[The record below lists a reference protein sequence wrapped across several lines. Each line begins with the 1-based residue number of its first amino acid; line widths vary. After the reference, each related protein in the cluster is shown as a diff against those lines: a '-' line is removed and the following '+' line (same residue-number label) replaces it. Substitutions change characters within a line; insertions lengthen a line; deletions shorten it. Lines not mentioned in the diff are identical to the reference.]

1 MTTPPARKKDT
12 GEPGNK
18 GEFGHTSKAG
28 SGLDLTAQDQ
38 AAGAE
43 RVRNILESVY
53 EDEVGHPRW
62 SWEPMTAEMEQR
74 CRRWLVERAQ
84 QYGPGSRWARQLE
97 VVRRFVPS
105 LGESGPEADEAWQ
118 RHCGDEMVAAL
129 TERSRV
135 EVRVFFDELHRADDR
150 EFVEVASGA
159 IGEDAAMQR
168 FPRIAQVTGAKVD
181 LAWLLARDRGVAAGH
196 ALDCPAVTVLYQRAW
211 NRAARQSGHGGS

>member
-1 MTTPPARKKDT
+1 MVVGADDRGDGAAVPPLVGGACPAVRA
-12 GEPGNK
+12 GEPV
-18 GEFGHTSKAG
+18 
-28 SGLDLTAQDQ
+28 
-38 AAGAE
+38 GAP
-43 RVRNILESVY
+43 
-53 EDEVGHPRW
+53 VG
-62 SWEPMTAEMEQR
+62 
-74 CRRWLVERAQ
+74 
-84 QYGPGSRWARQLE
+84 

-118 RHCGDEMVAAL
+118 RHGGDEAVAAL

-196 ALDCPAVTVLYQRAW
+196 AADCPAVTVLYQRAW
-211 NRAARQSGHGGS
+211 NRAARQSGHGGIVKDLPACSCGAVSA